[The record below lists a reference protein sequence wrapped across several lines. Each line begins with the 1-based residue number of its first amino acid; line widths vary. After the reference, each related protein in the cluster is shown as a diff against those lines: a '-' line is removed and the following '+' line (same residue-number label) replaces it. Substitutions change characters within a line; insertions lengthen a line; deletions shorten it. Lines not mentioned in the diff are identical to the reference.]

1 MSLGRAETTENRSA
15 ERTGSEVAS
24 SASPEG
30 PRKELGGD
38 RLAHLD
44 GGDGGVRGAQRLAD
58 GLGGLAGLGLGAAL
72 GRRARQADRFPPGG
86 VAVVQLQDDEGESLS
101 SFVETSVRE
110 AIERRRTRSEFIR
123 RGLASRDEAKR
134 TGEYIPAKTVH
145 AELRRKLDKARR
157 RVMVG

>member
-1 MSLGRAETTENRSA
+1 MKTATLPSLRVDPELREAAE
-15 ERTGSEVAS
+15 
-24 SASPEG
+24 
-30 PRKELGGD
+30 
-38 RLAHLD
+38 
-44 GGDGGVRGAQRLAD
+44 
-58 GLGGLAGLGLGAAL
+58 
-72 GRRARQADRFPPGG
+72 
-86 VAVVQLQDDEGESLS
+86 AVLDEGESLS